1 MIVIG
6 ITGPTGAGKTT
17 ALRVLEELGVRV
29 LDCDAI
35 YHQMLKTSEPLR
47 RELTGRFGE
56 VFDVTG
62 LNRHKLGTMVW
73 GDEQALQDLGA
84 ITHKYI
90 LSQLG
95 EEIAD
100 AREAGLPG
108 AAIDAALLLESGA
121 EELCDTTVAVTAPEE
136 VRIRRIMAREGIDR
150 DYAQARVRAQKPAEW
165 FTGRCRHT
173 LVNDSTEE
181 AFRGA
186 ALALFRQLLSE

>member
-35 YHQMLKTSEPLR
+35 YHQLLKTSKPLR
-47 RELTGRFGE
+47 WELTSRFGE
-56 VFDVTG
+56 VFDEKG
-62 LNRHKLGTMVW
+62 LDRHKLGKLVW
-73 GDEQALQDLGA
+73 GDDQARQELNA

-100 AREAGLPG
+100 AQEAGLPG

-121 EELCDTTVAVTAPEE
+121 WKLCTTTVAVVAPEE
-136 VRIRRIMAREGIDR
+136 IRIQRIMAREGIDR
-150 DYAQARVRAQKPAEW
+150 SYAAARVRAQERSEW
-165 FTGRCRHT
+165 FARHCQHT

-181 AFRGA
+181 DFRGK
-186 ALALFRQLLSE
+186 ALTLFRELLSE

>member
-35 YHQMLKTSEPLR
+35 YHRLLKTSEPLR

-56 VFDVTG
+56 IFDENG
-62 LNRHKLGTMVW
+62 LDRHKLGKLVW
-73 GDEQALQDLGA
+73 GDEQALRDLDA

-121 EELCDTTVAVTAPEE
+121 GELCDTTVAVTAPEE